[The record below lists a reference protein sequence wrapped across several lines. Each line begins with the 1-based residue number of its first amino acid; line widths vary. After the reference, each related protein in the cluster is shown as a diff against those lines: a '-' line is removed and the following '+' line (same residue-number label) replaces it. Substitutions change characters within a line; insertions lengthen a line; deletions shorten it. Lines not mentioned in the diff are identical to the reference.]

1 MIMYMYISYFQGVY
15 IMGATNRENIL
26 DPAIKRPGRL
36 ETILY
41 VGLPETKDRISILNA
56 LTKNKTRPPLAHD
69 VDFLRYNAYLK
80 IFDCEQISLFS
91 KMIGHN

>member
-1 MIMYMYISYFQGVY
+1 
-15 IMGATNRENIL
+15 MGATNRENIL

-69 VDFLRYNAYLK
+69 VDFLRYNNALFI
-80 IFDCEQISLFS
+80 IFECELNSLFS
-91 KMIGHN
+91 KN